1 MIEQRKK
8 ILKIFSSLMFL
19 LVFLNSCAYHK
30 DLTGTNDFHSLV
42 SNLVKKSSIKFKKYI
57 SLDEVVLVSDFV
69 NLDKLKNHSKLGF
82 LLSHSLKDSLLNKN
96 IIVREVEVSENFLLG
111 KHGFNVLTR
120 KQKNIKN
127 KTITN
132 SRYAVVGTYILTKK
146 NLIVFVKLINIYTG
160 DILSSA
166 QDKISIDEE
175 ILDLEKT
182 KKQKRFIITPLVL

>member
-42 SNLVKKSSIKFKKYI
+42 SNLVKKSFIKFKKYI

>member
-1 MIEQRKK
+1 MIKQTKQL
-8 ILKIFSSLMFL
+8 LKIASSLIFL

-42 SNLVKKSSIKFKKYI
+42 SNLVQKSSTKLKKYI
-57 SLDEVVLVSDFV
+57 FLDEVVLVSDFV
-69 NLDKLKNHSKLGF
+69 NLDKLQNHSKLGF

-96 IIVREVEVSENFLLG
+96 IIVREVELSENLMLG

-120 KQKNIKN
+120 QGKNIKN

-132 SRYAVVGTYILTKK
+132 TRHAVVGTYILTNK
-146 NLIVFVKLINIYTG
+146 NLIVFVKLINIHTG

-175 ILDLEKT
+175 ILELEET
-182 KKQKRFIITPLVL
+182 EKKRRLVFTPLVL

>member
-1 MIEQRKK
+1 
-8 ILKIFSSLMFL
+8 MFL